1 MAGGVIGASLAAWH
15 FYREQEKPVK
25 LLTVGCMAKWNGQTY
40 EIKRFFVDNQ
50 NQTRAVL
57 SSKTAYV
64 MAPVEELEAVN
75 E

>member
-1 MAGGVIGASLAAWH
+1 MAGGVIGASLATWH

-25 LLTVGCMAKWNGQTY
+25 LLTVGCMVKWNGQTY

-64 MAPVEELEAVN
+64 MAPVEELEGVM

>member
-25 LLTVGCMAKWNGQTY
+25 LLTVGCMVKWNGHTY

-64 MAPVEELEAVN
+64 MAPVEELEGVM